1 MILTIDFDAIIA
13 HALETGASKYDY
25 SFQFWEAF
33 DELYPE
39 VTQKYAKILA
49 EREVKQ

>member
-13 HALETGASKYDY
+13 KAIETGASKYDY

-33 DELYPE
+33 DNLYPE
-39 VTQKYAKILA
+39 VTQKYANILE